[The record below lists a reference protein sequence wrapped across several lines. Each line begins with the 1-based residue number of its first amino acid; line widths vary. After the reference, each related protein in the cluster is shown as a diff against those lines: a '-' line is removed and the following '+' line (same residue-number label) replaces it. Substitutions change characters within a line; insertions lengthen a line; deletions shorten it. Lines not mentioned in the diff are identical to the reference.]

1 LVEKKAG
8 TPGQGKSPTR
18 AWSLSEIQRLKDLLA
33 TDDDPGDVAVALG
46 RHSAEVRKMIRQI
59 KAAAKLRN
67 SIREIPASAGEGM
80 EAD

>member
-1 LVEKKAG
+1 
-8 TPGQGKSPTR
+8 
-18 AWSLSEIQRLKDLLA
+18 
-33 TDDDPGDVAVALG
+33 
-46 RHSAEVRKMIRQI
+46 MIRQI